1 MVTTVREERRSK
13 RTRRGKTP
21 SHDGIAAGRK
31 WYVPYI
37 FLIPGMVLFGM
48 FYVGPAVTAIQLS
61 FYKYNIVDPAEFIG
75 LANFQRALSNPEFW
89 QVLWN
94 SFVYMVGLLPFA
106 IVFPL
111 LLAILINRQL
121 RGIKFFRAVYF
132 LPVITSMVAVAV
144 AWNFMF
150 DDLGVL
156 NGVLKAL
163 GLVHEPIHFLLDRN
177 WAQASLILVE
187 GWKGMGT
194 YMMIFLAGLQAI
206 PSSLYEA
213 ARVDGANAWQRLRYV
228 TLPMIRPFMA
238 VALTIEM
245 LSATQ
250 VFTSVF
256 ILTKGGPA
264 GTTKSLGYY
273 VWSEAFEGLRM
284 GYASAVG
291 ILLCIILIMLS
302 IFNYRIGKMQENQS
316 G

>member
-1 MVTTVREERRSK
+1 MTATAQEKRQRERNRRREK
-13 RTRRGKTP
+13 L
-21 SHDGIAAGRK
+21 SHNEIATGRK

-37 FLIPGMVLFGM
+37 FLIPGMALFGV

-61 FYKYNIVDPAEFIG
+61 LYKYNIVNPAEFIG
-75 LANFQRALSNPEFW
+75 LANFQRALANPEFW

-94 SFVYMVGLLPFA
+94 SFIYMVGLLPFA

-111 LLAILINRQL
+111 LLAILVNRQL
-121 RGIKFFRAVYF
+121 RGIKFFRAIYF

-150 DDLGVL
+150 DDQGVL

-250 VFTSVF
+250 VFTSVYMM
-256 ILTKGGPA
+256 TKGGPA

-291 ILLCIILIMLS
+291 ILLCFILIILS
-302 IFNYRIGKMQENQS
+302 IFNYRIGRMQENQD